1 MTAIFLKL
9 LNMSITASWLVLAV
23 VVLRLL
29 LKKAPKAI
37 TCALWALVAI
47 RLLCPFS
54 IESMFSLIPSA
65 EPVSPEIV
73 YTEKPTVN
81 TPAESPVQ
89 TVTPNIA
96 EPTLPTAPIEPTV
109 PAVSTDP
116 VEIALTVASA
126 VWILGIV
133 CMTVYALVSY
143 LRLRKKVAEAV
154 EIEQNVYLCDHVDT
168 PFILGIFR
176 PRIYLPSAIGETDM
190 RYVLAHERAHLRRR
204 DHWWKPL
211 GFALLTV
218 YWFNPVLWVAYVLLC
233 RDIEL
238 ACDERVIRD
247 MGVEDKKAYTS
258 ALLNC
263 SIPRKMIAAC
273 PLAFGEVG
281 VKARIKSVL
290 HYKKPAFWIILVA
303 VIATI
308 AVAVG
313 FLTDPKED
321 VRDADIIYRA
331 QIAYGPTA
339 NGVHASAESE
349 KGRKLLGLYEEPLR
363 KFDSADELDAFKT
376 EFSDIFV
383 MDATYNAISSFNS
396 ASKKYDADFFAKNA
410 LFVWYAQ
417 STSGTWRYTVDSV
430 VRDGEKLTINIAVE
444 NAIEV
449 NDYRGWFLFVSVE
462 KEAIK
467 GCTDFAVQT
476 NADGVLSYRQ
486 APYFSAKVAH
496 AGIPE
501 NMDIYNGSLNTE
513 KLFVDGPEHLPIY
526 EFENTAE
533 LDAFKT
539 KFTDALSLTEGDGEI
554 PSFAEVTAS
563 YDDAFFEEYFLLAI
577 YRRTSCRDDRYA
589 VAGVYVGDTSLTV
602 HVQQITYGEVQE
614 ETGMFFLVAVDN
626 KYAPYCTEFD
636 AYMVYKSVENPIVGV
651 WSNGAAGEASVVFKF
666 NADGTGEKNEP
677 QGENVYI
684 SSYFTYEAEDG
695 ILKIAYGKSLS
706 NVQDPLWYEQYT
718 YTIKDGYLT
727 LQMGTEE
734 LVLFA
739 PMTDSKLLG
748 TWQTEGTSD
757 ATGFTLTFYADG
769 RGFESGGGNSR
780 AFTYATNGETLWVTY
795 TADIPDG
802 EVSVFG
808 NGLSLGGE
816 CAYTFDGDTV
826 TIAQAYQ
833 TDRNVVFT
841 KVYPDT
847 EETAAVDTPY
857 EATLA
862 HVNYISKNDAIF
874 TGALN
879 SDKMAISSV
888 RHLPIRKFDSKEA
901 LDAFKAEFADD
912 LSKQSRD
919 EVPSFEAVSAKYDED
934 FFASHTLFIVYVQA
948 SSGSCRYEVGS
959 VYNDGKNFAVHAEV
973 TRSPRTADMRGWFLC
988 VAVDK
993 DSVKSCTSFDAD
1005 LNALTD
1011 TEQLVGTWKT
1021 VASNMGGDYMPSATK
1036 ASYYT
1041 FRADGTGTQIDGE
1054 DEIPFTYTTEGRL
1067 MTIRLSNNA
1076 AKHFVYRISGDM
1088 LSFSGEYNSDV
1099 QATLQKTTIV
1109 TDTML
1114 GDALFTAKLF
1124 QNGSAATVHVT
1135 DTGDQTVKLSVC
1147 KNGIETWST
1156 TLGTAHAGWAS
1167 YHLCR
1172 RGEQDYI
1179 LEYTPTMYQGAAT
1192 YTYTLFYLNG
1202 NGDAVKR
1209 ASDTLTFDTNDL
1221 VPIDVDI
1228 IFSFVDGINDLL
1240 GESDLI
1246 VSTLNGNKQIGS
1258 ETAPVH
1264 LTETLSWLDD
1274 GGVQYSDGD
1283 TLREKL
1289 TKYIAANTSG
1299 VRYKSLA
1306 KADAYDVEVLAKE
1319 DSLYTYT
1326 EFMLKVG
1333 EKEKQFSGKCFWLDI
1348 SIHAPTVHVE
1358 DLTDDGYPEIIVV
1371 FECNSGTCTYQEDI
1385 HVFDSRT
1392 LEEYE
1397 VEKVYETIGN
1407 YVPITIDDKAFYL
1420 QTTDGVRKIDKM
1432 VFYPDYEPENLWN
1445 RIDLT
1450 SMYRYSVSDGVLR
1463 ITMQCQIAPSAA
1475 YGAVVA
1481 NYAFEN
1487 GKFVYDTSTFVAP

>member
-54 IESMFSLIPSA
+54 IESMFSLIPSV

-73 YTEKPTVN
+73 YTAAPITN
-81 TPAESPVQ
+81 TPVEPPVQ
-89 TVTPNIA
+89 TVTPSTV
-96 EPTLPTAPIEPTV
+96 EPTLPTVLTV
-109 PAVSTDP
+109 LEASVDP
-116 VEIALTVASA
+116 WQIVLTVASV

-133 CMTVYALVSY
+133 GMTVYALVSY

-154 EIEQNVYLCDHVDT
+154 GIERNVYLCDHVDT

-176 PRIYLPSAIGETDM
+176 PRVYLPSAIGETDM

-247 MGVEDKKAYTS
+247 MGIEDKKAYTS
-258 ALLNC
+258 ALLSC
-263 SIPRKMIAAC
+263 SIPRRMIAAC

-308 AVAVG
+308 AVAIG

-339 NGVHASAESE
+339 NGVYASADSE

-363 KFDSADELDAFKT
+363 KFDSADALDAFKT
-376 EFSDIFV
+376 EFADIFV
-383 MDATYNAISSFNS
+383 MDATYNFISSFNS
-396 ASKKYDADFFAKNA
+396 VCKKYDADFFAKNA

-526 EFENTAE
+526 KFENTAE
-533 LDAFKT
+533 LDVFKT

-563 YDDAFFEEYFLLAI
+563 YDDVFFEEYFLLAI

-651 WSNGAAGEASVVFKF
+651 WSNGAAGEASVVFNF
-666 NADGTGEKNEP
+666 NADGTGEKVEP
-677 QGENVYI
+677 TGENVYI

-718 YTIKDGYLT
+718 YTIKNGYLT

-748 TWQTEGTSD
+748 TWQTDGTSD

-780 AFTYATNGETLWVTY
+780 AFTYATNGETLSVTY

-808 NGLSLGGE
+808 HGLSLGGE

-888 RHLPIRKFDSKEA
+888 QHLPIRKFDSKEA

-919 EVPSFEAVSAKYDED
+919 EVPSFETVSAKYDED

-993 DSVKSCTSFDAD
+993 DSVKNCTSFDAD

-1021 VASNMGGDYMPSATK
+1021 VASNTGGDYMPSATR

-1054 DEIPFTYTTEGRL
+1054 GEIPFTYTTEGRL
-1067 MTIRLSNNA
+1067 MKIRLSNSEIDPT
-1076 AKHFVYRISGDM
+1076 KSFVYRINGNM
-1088 LSFSGEYNSDV
+1088 LSFGGEYNADL

-1124 QNGSAATVHVT
+1124 QNGGAATVHVT
-1135 DTGDQTVKLSVC
+1135 DTGEQTVKLSVC

-1156 TLGTAHAGWAS
+1156 TLGTAHAGWS
-1167 YHLCR
+1167 SFYLYR
-1172 RGEQDYI
+1172 QGDQDYL
-1179 LEYTPTMYQGAAT
+1179 LEYTPTMYQGVAT
-1192 YTYTLFYLNG
+1192 YTYTLFYLSSNSS
-1202 NGDAVKR
+1202 AVKR
-1209 ASDTLTFDTNDL
+1209 ASNTLEFDLND
-1221 VPIDVDI
+1221 PASMDVDGI
-1228 IFSFVDGINDLL
+1228 VSFVDEVNALL
-1240 GESDLI
+1240 GQSDLV
-1246 VSTLNGNKQIGS
+1246 VSTLDGNKQIGS
-1258 ETAPVH
+1258 VVRIVES
-1264 LTETLSWLDD
+1264 LSWLDD
-1274 GGVQYSDGD
+1274 GGVQYSDRD
-1283 TLREKL
+1283 SLREKL

-1299 VRYKSLA
+1299 VRYRSLA

-1319 DSLYTYT
+1319 GTLYTYT
-1326 EFMLKVG
+1326 EFIVKVG
-1333 EKEKQFSGKCFWLDI
+1333 EKEKRLGTEYANDTE
-1348 SIHAPTVHVE
+1348 PTVYVE
-1358 DLTDDGYPEIIVV
+1358 DLTKDGAPEIIVI
-1371 FECNSGTCTYQEDI
+1371 FESDHGVAVHKEDI
-1385 HVFDSRT
+1385 YILDVDT

-1397 VEKVYETIGN
+1397 VEKVYGTIGN
-1407 YVPITIDDKAFYL
+1407 YVPITVDDKAFYL
-1420 QTTDGVRKIDKM
+1420 QTTDGVHEIDKT
-1432 VFYPDYEPENLWN
+1432 VFSPDYEAEDLWN

-1450 SMYRYSVSDGVLR
+1450 SMYRYSVSDGILR